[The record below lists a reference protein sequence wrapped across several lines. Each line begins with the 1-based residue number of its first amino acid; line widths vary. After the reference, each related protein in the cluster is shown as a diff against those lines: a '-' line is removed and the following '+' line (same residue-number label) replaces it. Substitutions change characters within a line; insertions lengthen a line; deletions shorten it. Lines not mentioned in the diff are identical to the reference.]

1 MTELSARGIILKEE
15 KQMATK
21 NLTYDRIDITGGFW
35 KEKQSLIRE
44 TTIWN
49 VYKRFSDTGR
59 FRAFKLDWKEGMPN
73 KPHYFWD
80 SDVAKWLE
88 SVAYLTK
95 KKREPELERIVD
107 EVVDDIER
115 GRMKDG
121 YFNIYF
127 QLFAPESRFT
137 DRGRHELYCAGHLIE
152 AAVAYD
158 EATGKRKFLD
168 LMEDYARL
176 IKKVFMDEQSAA
188 FDSPGHEEI
197 ELALVKLYDY
207 TKNREW
213 LDLALFFINTRGSQ
227 AKLPE
232 GDDYHRGTHIQD
244 YLPVREQ
251 FTAEGHAVRAC
262 YLYCAM
268 ADLALRENDEGLRNA
283 CDKLFGNITG
293 RKMYITGGI
302 GSTSNKEE
310 LEEDFR
316 LPNDTAYC
324 ETCAA
329 LALALFARRLERID
343 ADARYADTVERI
355 IYNGFLSGLS
365 LDGKSFFYEN
375 AQEIDLEKRKIVR
388 GALHENR
395 NTHFPITQR
404 VEVFGCSCCP
414 PNVTRFIPS
423 IGDFVYNYDDGTVYV
438 NQYMD
443 STADIDGLRIV
454 QKTNYPYD
462 GKVAL
467 TITGGNRGIALR
479 IPSWCRMW
487 TLTLN
492 GKVVT
497 AESVKGYVFVDMAD
511 GDEIVLD
518 MRLDV
523 KVVHADPR
531 VAADRGM
538 RAVTYGPFV
547 MCIEGVDNGGSLT
560 DVKLVGN
567 TGTVGF
573 DESLGLPC
581 VYFPAVRGETDGLYS
596 DTTRSTRFTAKMIPY
611 FAFANRGEC
620 DMRIWVGEE

>member
-1 MTELSARGIILKEE
+1 
-15 KQMATK
+15 MATK
-21 NLTYDRIDITGGFW
+21 NLTYDKIDITGGFW
-35 KEKQSLIRE
+35 QEKQTLIRE

-59 FRAFKLDWKEGMPN
+59 FEAFKLDWKEGMPN

-95 KKREPELERIVD
+95 KKREPELEKIVD
-107 EVVDDIER
+107 DIVDDIER
-115 GRMKDG
+115 GRLENG

-127 QLFAPESRFT
+127 ELFEPENIFKK
-137 DRGRHELYCAGHLIE
+137 RGCHELYCAGHLIE
-152 AAVAYD
+152 AAIAYD
-158 EATGKRKFLD
+158 EATGKRKFLG

-207 TKNREW
+207 TKNRDW
-213 LDLALFFINTRGSQ
+213 LDLALFFINSRGSQ

-232 GDDYHRGTHIQD
+232 GDSYHRGTHIQD
-244 YLPVREQ
+244 HLPVREQ

-283 CDKLFGNITG
+283 CDKLFRNITG

-302 GSTSNKEE
+302 GSTSNCEE
-310 LEEDFR
+310 FEEDFR

-329 LALALFARRLERID
+329 LALALFARRLEKID

-414 PNVTRFIPS
+414 PNVTRFISS

-443 STADIDGLRIV
+443 STADIDGLKIV

-462 GKVAL
+462 GRVAL
-467 TITGGNRGIALR
+467 TITGGNRRMALR

-487 TLTLN
+487 TLRLN

-497 AESVKGYVFVDMAD
+497 AEPVKGYVFVDMAD
-511 GDEIVLD
+511 GDETLLD

>member
-1 MTELSARGIILKEE
+1 
-15 KQMATK
+15 MATK
-21 NLTYDRIDITGGFW
+21 NLTYDKIDITGGFW
-35 KEKQSLIRE
+35 QEKQTLIRE

-59 FRAFKLDWKEGMPN
+59 FGAFKLDWKEGMPN
-73 KPHYFWD
+73 RPHYFWD

-95 KKREPELERIVD
+95 KKREPELEKIVD
-107 EVVDDIER
+107 DIVDDIER
-115 GRMKDG
+115 GRLENG

-127 QLFAPESRFT
+127 ELFEPENIFKK
-137 DRGRHELYCAGHLIE
+137 RGCHELYCAGHLIE
-152 AAVAYD
+152 AAIAYD
-158 EATGKRKFLD
+158 EATGKRKFLG

-207 TKNREW
+207 TKNRDW
-213 LDLALFFINTRGSQ
+213 LDLALFFINSRGSQ

-232 GDDYHRGTHIQD
+232 GDSYHRGTHIQD
-244 YLPVREQ
+244 HLPVREQ

-283 CDKLFGNITG
+283 CDKLFRNITG

-302 GSTSNKEE
+302 GSTSNCEE
-310 LEEDFR
+310 FEEDFR

-329 LALALFARRLERID
+329 LALALFARRLEKID
-343 ADARYADTVERI
+343 ADARYADTVERV
-355 IYNGFLSGLS
+355 IYNSFLSGLS

-375 AQEIDLEKRKIVR
+375 AQEIDLERRKIVR

-414 PNVTRFIPS
+414 PNVTRFISS

-443 STADIDGLRIV
+443 STADIDGLKIV

-462 GKVAL
+462 GRVAL
-467 TITGGNRGIALR
+467 TITGGNRRMALR

-497 AESVKGYVFVDMAD
+497 AEPVKGYVFVDMAD
-511 GDEIVLD
+511 GDGIVLD

-596 DTTRSTRFTAKMIPY
+596 DTVRSTRFTAKMIPY

>member
-1 MTELSARGIILKEE
+1 
-15 KQMATK
+15 MATK
-21 NLTYDRIDITGGFW
+21 NLTYDKIDITGGFW
-35 KEKQSLIRE
+35 QEKQTLIRE

-59 FRAFKLDWKEGMPN
+59 FEAFKLDWKEGMPN

-95 KKREPELERIVD
+95 KKREPELEKIVD
-107 EVVDDIER
+107 DIVDDIER
-115 GRMKDG
+115 GRLENG

-127 QLFAPESRFT
+127 ELFEPENIFKK
-137 DRGRHELYCAGHLIE
+137 RGCHELYCAGHLIE
-152 AAVAYD
+152 AAIAYD
-158 EATGKRKFLD
+158 EATGKRKFLG

-207 TKNREW
+207 TKNRDW
-213 LDLALFFINTRGSQ
+213 LDLALFFINSRGSQ

-232 GDDYHRGTHIQD
+232 GDSYHRGTHIQD
-244 YLPVREQ
+244 HLPVREQ

-283 CDKLFGNITG
+283 CDKLFRNITG

-302 GSTSNKEE
+302 GSTSNCEE
-310 LEEDFR
+310 FEEDFR

-329 LALALFARRLERID
+329 LALALFARRLEKID

-414 PNVTRFIPS
+414 PNVTRFISS
-423 IGDFVYNYDDGTVYV
+423 IGDFVYNYDDETVYV

-443 STADIDGLRIV
+443 STADIDGLKIV

-462 GKVAL
+462 GRVAL
-467 TITGGNRGIALR
+467 TITGGNRRMALR

-497 AESVKGYVFVDMAD
+497 AEPVKGYVFVDMAD
-511 GDEIVLD
+511 GDETLLD

>member
-1 MTELSARGIILKEE
+1 
-15 KQMATK
+15 MAAK
-21 NLTYDRIDITGGFW
+21 NLTYDKIDITGGFW
-35 KEKQSLIRE
+35 QEKQTLIRE

-59 FRAFKLDWKEGMPN
+59 FEAFKLDWKEGMPN

-158 EATGKRKFLD
+158 EATGKRKFLN
-168 LMEDYARL
+168 LMEDYARY
-176 IKKVFMDEQSAA
+176 IKKVFMDEQTAA

-197 ELALVKLYDY
+197 ELALVKLYDH
-207 TKNREW
+207 TKNRDW

-232 GDDYHRGTHIQD
+232 GDDYHRGTNIQD
-244 YLPVREQ
+244 HLPVREQ

-283 CDKLFGNITG
+283 CDKLFRNITE

-302 GSTSNKEE
+302 GSTNKAEAF
-310 LEEDFR
+310 EEDFR

-343 ADARYADTVERI
+343 ADARYADTVERV
-355 IYNGFLSGLS
+355 IYNSFLSGLS

-414 PNVTRFIPS
+414 PNVTRFISS

-443 STADIDGLRIV
+443 STADIDGLKIV

-462 GKVAL
+462 GRVAL
-467 TITGGNRGIALR
+467 TITGGNRRMALR

-487 TLTLN
+487 TLRLN

-497 AESVKGYVFVDMAD
+497 AEPVKGYVFVDMAD
-511 GDEIVLD
+511 GDGIVLD

-581 VYFPAVRGETDGLYS
+581 VYFPAVREETDGLYS

>member
-1 MTELSARGIILKEE
+1 
-15 KQMATK
+15 MAAK
-21 NLTYDRIDITGGFW
+21 NLTYDKIDITGGFW
-35 KEKQSLIRE
+35 QEKQTLIRE

-49 VYKRFSDTGR
+49 VYKRFKDTGR
-59 FRAFKLDWKEGMPN
+59 FEAFKLEWKEGMPN

-95 KKREPELERIVD
+95 KKREPELEKIVD
-107 EVVDDIER
+107 DIVDDIER
-115 GRMKDG
+115 GRLENG

-127 QLFAPESRFT
+127 ELFEPENIFKK
-137 DRGRHELYCAGHLIE
+137 RGCHELYCAGHLIE
-152 AAVAYD
+152 AAIAYD
-158 EATGKRKFLD
+158 EATGKRKFLG

-207 TKNREW
+207 TKNRDW
-213 LDLALFFINTRGSQ
+213 LDLALFFINSRGSQ

-232 GDDYHRGTHIQD
+232 GDSYHRGTHIQD
-244 YLPVREQ
+244 HLPVREQ

-302 GSTSNKEE
+302 GSTSNGEE
-310 LEEDFR
+310 FEEDFR

-414 PNVTRFIPS
+414 PNVTRFISS

-443 STADIDGLRIV
+443 STADIDGLKIV

-462 GKVAL
+462 GRVAL
-467 TITGGNRGIALR
+467 TITGGNRRMALR

-497 AESVKGYVFVDMAD
+497 AEPVKGYVFVDMAD
-511 GDEIVLD
+511 GDETLLD

>member
-1 MTELSARGIILKEE
+1 
-15 KQMATK
+15 MATK
-21 NLTYDRIDITGGFW
+21 NLTYDKIDITGGFW
-35 KEKQSLIRE
+35 QEKQTLIRE

-59 FRAFKLDWKEGMPN
+59 FGAFRMDWKEGMPN
-73 KPHYFWD
+73 RPHYFWD

-95 KKREPELERIVD
+95 KKREPELEKIVD
-107 EVVDDIER
+107 DIVDDIER
-115 GRMKDG
+115 GRLENG

-127 QLFAPESRFT
+127 ELFEPENIFKK
-137 DRGRHELYCAGHLIE
+137 RGCHELYCAGHLIE
-152 AAVAYD
+152 AAIAYD
-158 EATGKRKFLD
+158 EATGKRKFLG

-207 TKNREW
+207 TKNRDW
-213 LDLALFFINTRGSQ
+213 LDLALFFINSRGSQ

-232 GDDYHRGTHIQD
+232 GDSYHRGTHIQD
-244 YLPVREQ
+244 HLPVREQ

-283 CDKLFGNITG
+283 CDKLFRNITG

-302 GSTSNKEE
+302 GSTSNCEE
-310 LEEDFR
+310 FEEDFR

-329 LALALFARRLERID
+329 LALALFARRLEKID

-414 PNVTRFIPS
+414 PNVTRFISS
-423 IGDFVYNYDDGTVYV
+423 IGDFVYNYDDETVYV

-443 STADIDGLRIV
+443 STADIDGLKIV

-462 GKVAL
+462 GRVAL
-467 TITGGNRGIALR
+467 TITGGNRRMALR

-497 AESVKGYVFVDMAD
+497 AEPVKGYVFVDMAD
-511 GDEIVLD
+511 GDETLLD

-596 DTTRSTRFTAKMIPY
+596 DTVRSTRFTAKMIPY

>member
-1 MTELSARGIILKEE
+1 
-15 KQMATK
+15 MATK
-21 NLTYDRIDITGGFW
+21 NLTYDKIDITGGFW
-35 KEKQSLIRE
+35 QEKQTLIRE

-59 FRAFKLDWKEGMPN
+59 FEAFKLDWKEGMPN

-95 KKREPELERIVD
+95 KKREPELEKIVD
-107 EVVDDIER
+107 DIVDDIER
-115 GRMKDG
+115 GRLENG

-127 QLFAPESRFT
+127 ELFEPENIFKK
-137 DRGRHELYCAGHLIE
+137 RGCHELYCAGHLIE
-152 AAVAYD
+152 AAIAYD
-158 EATGKRKFLD
+158 EATGKRKFLG

-207 TKNREW
+207 TKNRDW
-213 LDLALFFINTRGSQ
+213 LDLALFFINSRGSQ

-232 GDDYHRGTHIQD
+232 GDSYHRGTHIQD
-244 YLPVREQ
+244 HLPVREQ

-283 CDKLFGNITG
+283 CDKLFRNITG

-302 GSTSNKEE
+302 GSTSNCEE
-310 LEEDFR
+310 FEEDFR

-329 LALALFARRLERID
+329 LALALFARRLEKID

-414 PNVTRFIPS
+414 PNVTRFISS

-443 STADIDGLRIV
+443 STADIDGLKIV

-462 GKVAL
+462 GRVAL
-467 TITGGNRGIALR
+467 TITGGNRRLALR

-492 GKVVT
+492 GTVVT
-497 AESVKGYVFVDMAD
+497 AEPVKGYVFVDMAD
-511 GDEIVLD
+511 GDETLLD

-620 DMRIWVGEE
+620 DMRIWVEEE

>member
-1 MTELSARGIILKEE
+1 
-15 KQMATK
+15 MATK
-21 NLTYDRIDITGGFW
+21 NLTYDKIDITGGFW
-35 KEKQSLIRE
+35 QEKQTLIRE

-59 FRAFKLDWKEGMPN
+59 FEAFKLDWKEGMPN

-80 SDVAKWLE
+80 SDIAKWLE
-88 SVAYLTK
+88 SVAYLTR

-107 EVVDDIER
+107 EVVDDIGR
-115 GRMKDG
+115 GRMEDG

-127 QLFAPESRFT
+127 QLFDPENRFKN
-137 DRGRHELYCAGHLIE
+137 RGQHELYCAGHLIE

-168 LMEDYARL
+168 LMEDYARY
-176 IKKVFMDEQSAA
+176 IKKVFMDDQSAA

-197 ELALVKLYDY
+197 ELALVKLYDH
-207 TKNREW
+207 TKNRDW
-213 LDLALFFINTRGSQ
+213 LDLALFFINSRGSQ

-232 GDDYHRGTHIQD
+232 GDDYHRGTNIQD
-244 YLPVREQ
+244 HLPVREQ

-283 CDKLFGNITG
+283 CDKLFRNITE

-302 GSTSNKEE
+302 GSTNKAEAF
-310 LEEDFR
+310 EEDFR

-329 LALALFARRLERID
+329 LSLALFARRLERID

-375 AQEIDLEKRKIVR
+375 AQEIDLEKRNIVR

-414 PNVTRFIPS
+414 PNVTRFISS

-443 STADIDGLRIV
+443 STADIDGLKIV

-462 GKVAL
+462 GKVSL
-467 TITGGNRGIALR
+467 TITGGNRRMALR

-492 GKVVT
+492 GKVMT
-497 AESVKGYVFVDMAD
+497 AEPVKGYIFIDMAD
-511 GDEIVLD
+511 GDETVLD

-573 DESLGLPC
+573 DDMLGLPC
-581 VYFPAVRGETDGLYS
+581 VYFPAVREETDGLYS
-596 DTTRSTRFTAKMIPY
+596 DTVRLTRFTAKMIPY
-611 FAFANRGEC
+611 SAFANRGEC
-620 DMRIWVGEE
+620 DMRVWVGEE

>member
-1 MTELSARGIILKEE
+1 
-15 KQMATK
+15 MATK
-21 NLTYDRIDITGGFW
+21 NLTYDKIDITGGFW
-35 KEKQSLIRE
+35 QEKQTLIRE

-59 FRAFKLDWKEGMPN
+59 FEAFKLDWKEGMPN
-73 KPHYFWD
+73 RPHYFWD

-115 GRMKDG
+115 GRMNDG

-158 EATGKRKFLD
+158 EATGKRKFLN
-168 LMEDYARL
+168 LMEDYARY
-176 IKKVFMDEQSAA
+176 IKKVFMDEQTVA

-197 ELALVKLYDY
+197 ELALVKLYDH
-207 TKNREW
+207 TKNRDW

-232 GDDYHRGTHIQD
+232 GDDYHRGTNIQD
-244 YLPVREQ
+244 HLPVREQ

-283 CDKLFGNITG
+283 CDKLFRNITE

-302 GSTSNKEE
+302 GSTNKAEAF
-310 LEEDFR
+310 EEDFR

-343 ADARYADTVERI
+343 ADARYADTVERV
-355 IYNGFLSGLS
+355 IYNSFLSGLS

-414 PNVTRFIPS
+414 PNVTRFISS

-443 STADIDGLRIV
+443 STADIDGLKIV

-467 TITGGNRGIALR
+467 TIIGGNRRMALR

-497 AESVKGYVFVDMAD
+497 AEPVKGYVFVDMAD
-511 GDEIVLD
+511 GDGIVLD

-581 VYFPAVRGETDGLYS
+581 VYFPAVRVETDGLYS

-620 DMRIWVGEE
+620 DMMIWVGEE

>member
-1 MTELSARGIILKEE
+1 
-15 KQMATK
+15 MAAK
-21 NLTYDRIDITGGFW
+21 NLTYDKIDITGGFW
-35 KEKQSLIRE
+35 QEKQTLIRE

-59 FRAFKLDWKEGMPN
+59 FEAFKLDWKEGMPN

-158 EATGKRKFLD
+158 EATGKRKFLN
-168 LMEDYARL
+168 LMEDYARY
-176 IKKVFMDEQSAA
+176 IKKVFMDEQTAA

-197 ELALVKLYDY
+197 ELALVKLYDH
-207 TKNREW
+207 TKNRDW

-232 GDDYHRGTHIQD
+232 GDDYHRGTNIQD
-244 YLPVREQ
+244 HLPVREQ

-283 CDKLFGNITG
+283 CDKLFRNITE

-302 GSTSNKEE
+302 GSTNKAEAF
-310 LEEDFR
+310 EEDFR

-343 ADARYADTVERI
+343 ADARYADTVERV
-355 IYNGFLSGLS
+355 IYNSFLSGLS

-375 AQEIDLEKRKIVR
+375 AQEIDLERRKIVR

-414 PNVTRFIPS
+414 PNVTRFISS

-443 STADIDGLRIV
+443 STADIDGLKIV

-462 GKVAL
+462 GRVAL
-467 TITGGNRGIALR
+467 TITGGNHRMALR

-487 TLTLN
+487 TLRLN

-497 AESVKGYVFVDMAD
+497 AEPVKGYVFVDMAD
-511 GDEIVLD
+511 GDGIVLD

-531 VAADRGM
+531 VAADRGT

>member
-1 MTELSARGIILKEE
+1 
-15 KQMATK
+15 MATK

-35 KEKQSLIRE
+35 QEKQTLIRE

-59 FRAFKLDWKEGMPN
+59 FGAFRMDWKEGMPN
-73 KPHYFWD
+73 RPHYFWD

-95 KKREPELERIVD
+95 KKREPELEKIVD
-107 EVVDDIER
+107 DIVDDIER
-115 GRMKDG
+115 GRLENG

-127 QLFAPESRFT
+127 ELFEPENIFKK
-137 DRGRHELYCAGHLIE
+137 RGCHELYCAGHLIE
-152 AAVAYD
+152 AAIAYD
-158 EATGKRKFLD
+158 EATGKRKFLG

-207 TKNREW
+207 TKNRDW
-213 LDLALFFINTRGSQ
+213 LDLALFFINSRGSQ

-232 GDDYHRGTHIQD
+232 GDSYHRGTHIQD
-244 YLPVREQ
+244 HLPVREQ

-302 GSTSNKEE
+302 GSTSNCEE
-310 LEEDFR
+310 FEEDFR

-329 LALALFARRLERID
+329 LALALFARRLEKID

-414 PNVTRFIPS
+414 PNVTRFISS

-443 STADIDGLRIV
+443 STADVDGLKIV

-467 TITGGNRGIALR
+467 TITGGNRRMALR

-497 AESVKGYVFVDMAD
+497 AEPVKGYVFVDMAD
-511 GDEIVLD
+511 GDETLLD

-523 KVVHADPR
+523 KVVHANPR

>member
-1 MTELSARGIILKEE
+1 
-15 KQMATK
+15 
-21 NLTYDRIDITGGFW
+21 
-35 KEKQSLIRE
+35 
-44 TTIWN
+44 
-49 VYKRFSDTGR
+49 
-59 FRAFKLDWKEGMPN
+59 
-73 KPHYFWD
+73 
-80 SDVAKWLE
+80 
-88 SVAYLTK
+88 
-95 KKREPELERIVD
+95 
-107 EVVDDIER
+107 
-115 GRMKDG
+115 
-121 YFNIYF
+121 
-127 QLFAPESRFT
+127 
-137 DRGRHELYCAGHLIE
+137 
-152 AAVAYD
+152 
-158 EATGKRKFLD
+158 
-168 LMEDYARL
+168 
-176 IKKVFMDEQSAA
+176 
-188 FDSPGHEEI
+188 
-197 ELALVKLYDY
+197 
-207 TKNREW
+207 
-213 LDLALFFINTRGSQ
+213 
-227 AKLPE
+227 
-232 GDDYHRGTHIQD
+232 
-244 YLPVREQ
+244 
-251 FTAEGHAVRAC
+251 
-262 YLYCAM
+262 
-268 ADLALRENDEGLRNA
+268 
-283 CDKLFGNITG
+283 
-293 RKMYITGGI
+293 
-302 GSTSNKEE
+302 
-310 LEEDFR
+310 
-316 LPNDTAYC
+316 
-324 ETCAA
+324 
-329 LALALFARRLERID
+329 
-343 ADARYADTVERI
+343 
-355 IYNGFLSGLS
+355 S

-414 PNVTRFIPS
+414 PNVTRFISS
-423 IGDFVYNYDDGTVYV
+423 IGDFVYNYDDETVYV

-443 STADIDGLRIV
+443 STADIDGLKIV

-467 TITGGNRGIALR
+467 TITGGNRRMALR

-487 TLTLN
+487 TLRLN

-497 AESVKGYVFVDMAD
+497 AEPVKGYVFVDMAD
-511 GDEIVLD
+511 GDETLLD

-596 DTTRSTRFTAKMIPY
+596 DTVRSTRFTAKMIPY

>member
-1 MTELSARGIILKEE
+1 
-15 KQMATK
+15 MATK
-21 NLTYDRIDITGGFW
+21 NLTYDKIDITGGFW
-35 KEKQSLIRE
+35 QEKQTLIRE

-59 FRAFKLDWKEGMPN
+59 FGAFRMDWKEGMPN
-73 KPHYFWD
+73 RPHYFWD

-95 KKREPELERIVD
+95 KKREPELEKIVD
-107 EVVDDIER
+107 DIVDDIER
-115 GRMKDG
+115 GRLENG

-127 QLFAPESRFT
+127 ELFEPENIFKK
-137 DRGRHELYCAGHLIE
+137 RGCHELYCAGHLIE
-152 AAVAYD
+152 AAIAYD
-158 EATGKRKFLD
+158 EATGKRKFLG

-207 TKNREW
+207 TKNRDW
-213 LDLALFFINTRGSQ
+213 LDLALFFINSRGSQ

-232 GDDYHRGTHIQD
+232 GDSYHRGTHIQD
-244 YLPVREQ
+244 HLPVREQ

-283 CDKLFGNITG
+283 CDKLFRNITG

-302 GSTSNKEE
+302 GSTSNCEE
-310 LEEDFR
+310 FEEDFR

-329 LALALFARRLERID
+329 LALALFARRLEKID

-414 PNVTRFIPS
+414 PNVTRFISS
-423 IGDFVYNYDDGTVYV
+423 IGDFVYNYDDETVYV

-443 STADIDGLRIV
+443 STADIDGLKIV

-462 GKVAL
+462 GRVAL
-467 TITGGNRGIALR
+467 TITGGNRRMALR

-497 AESVKGYVFVDMAD
+497 AEPVKGYVFVDMAD
-511 GDEIVLD
+511 GDGIVLD

-596 DTTRSTRFTAKMIPY
+596 DTVRSTRFTAKMIPY

>member
-1 MTELSARGIILKEE
+1 
-15 KQMATK
+15 MAAK
-21 NLTYDRIDITGGFW
+21 NLTYDKIDITGGFW
-35 KEKQSLIRE
+35 QEKQTLIRE

-59 FRAFKLDWKEGMPN
+59 FEAFKLDWKEGMPN

-95 KKREPELERIVD
+95 KKREPELEKIVD
-107 EVVDDIER
+107 DIVDDIER
-115 GRMKDG
+115 GRLENG

-127 QLFAPESRFT
+127 ELFEPENIFKK
-137 DRGRHELYCAGHLIE
+137 RGCHELYCAGHLIE
-152 AAVAYD
+152 AAIAYD
-158 EATGKRKFLD
+158 EATGKRKFLG

-207 TKNREW
+207 TKNRDW
-213 LDLALFFINTRGSQ
+213 LDLALFFINSRGSQ

-232 GDDYHRGTHIQD
+232 GDNYHRGTHIQD
-244 YLPVREQ
+244 HLPVREQ

-302 GSTSNKEE
+302 GSTSNGEE
-310 LEEDFR
+310 FEEDFR

-329 LALALFARRLERID
+329 LALALFARRLEKID
-343 ADARYADTVERI
+343 ADARYADTVERV
-355 IYNGFLSGLS
+355 IYNSFLSGLS

-414 PNVTRFIPS
+414 PNVTRFISS

-443 STADIDGLRIV
+443 STADIDGLKIV

-467 TITGGNRGIALR
+467 TITGGNRRMALR

-487 TLTLN
+487 TLRLN

-497 AESVKGYVFVDMAD
+497 AEPVKGYVFVDMAD
-511 GDEIVLD
+511 GDETLLD

-567 TGTVGF
+567 AGTVGF

>member
-1 MTELSARGIILKEE
+1 
-15 KQMATK
+15 MAAK
-21 NLTYDRIDITGGFW
+21 NLTYDKIDITGGFW
-35 KEKQSLIRE
+35 QEKQTLIRE

-59 FRAFKLDWKEGMPN
+59 FEAFKLDWKEGMPN

-95 KKREPELERIVD
+95 KKREPELEKIVD
-107 EVVDDIER
+107 DIVDDIER
-115 GRMKDG
+115 GRLENG

-127 QLFAPESRFT
+127 ELFEPENIFKK
-137 DRGRHELYCAGHLIE
+137 RGCHELYCAGHLIE
-152 AAVAYD
+152 AAIAYD
-158 EATGKRKFLD
+158 EATGKRKFLG

-207 TKNREW
+207 TKNRDW
-213 LDLALFFINTRGSQ
+213 LDLALFFINSRGSQ

-232 GDDYHRGTHIQD
+232 GDSYHRGTHIQD
-244 YLPVREQ
+244 HLPVREQ

-283 CDKLFGNITG
+283 CDKLFRNITG

-302 GSTSNKEE
+302 GSTSNCEE
-310 LEEDFR
+310 FEEDFR

-329 LALALFARRLERID
+329 LALALFARRLEKID

-414 PNVTRFIPS
+414 PNVTRFISS

-443 STADIDGLRIV
+443 STADIDGLKIV

-467 TITGGNRGIALR
+467 TITGGNRRMALR

-497 AESVKGYVFVDMAD
+497 AEPVKGYVFVDMAD
-511 GDEIVLD
+511 GDETLLD

-581 VYFPAVRGETDGLYS
+581 IYFPAVRGETDGLYS

>member
-1 MTELSARGIILKEE
+1 
-15 KQMATK
+15 MATK
-21 NLTYDRIDITGGFW
+21 NLTYDKIDITGGFW
-35 KEKQSLIRE
+35 QEKQTLIRE

-59 FRAFKLDWKEGMPN
+59 FEAFKLDWKEGMPN
-73 KPHYFWD
+73 RPHYFWD

-168 LMEDYARL
+168 LMEDYTRY
-176 IKKVFMDEQSAA
+176 IKKVFMDEQTAA

-197 ELALVKLYDY
+197 ELALVKLYDH
-207 TKNREW
+207 TKNRDW

-232 GDDYHRGTHIQD
+232 GDDYHRGTNIQD
-244 YLPVREQ
+244 HLPVREQ

-283 CDKLFGNITG
+283 CDKLFRNITE

-302 GSTSNKEE
+302 GSTNKAEAF
-310 LEEDFR
+310 EEDFR

-343 ADARYADTVERI
+343 ADARYADTVERV
-355 IYNGFLSGLS
+355 IYNSFLSGLS

-388 GALHENR
+388 GALNENR

-414 PNVTRFIPS
+414 PNVTRFISS

-443 STADIDGLRIV
+443 STADIDGLKIV

-467 TITGGNRGIALR
+467 TITGGNRRMALR

-487 TLTLN
+487 TLRLN

-497 AESVKGYVFVDMAD
+497 AEPVKGYVFVDMAD

>member
-1 MTELSARGIILKEE
+1 
-15 KQMATK
+15 MATK

-35 KEKQSLIRE
+35 QEKQTLIRE

-59 FRAFKLDWKEGMPN
+59 FGAFRMDWKEGMPN
-73 KPHYFWD
+73 RPHYFWD

-95 KKREPELERIVD
+95 KKREPELEKIVD
-107 EVVDDIER
+107 DIVDDIER
-115 GRMKDG
+115 GRLENG

-127 QLFAPESRFT
+127 ELFEPENIFKK
-137 DRGRHELYCAGHLIE
+137 RGCHELYCAGHLIE
-152 AAVAYD
+152 AAIAYD
-158 EATGKRKFLD
+158 EATGKRKFLG

-207 TKNREW
+207 TKNRDW
-213 LDLALFFINTRGSQ
+213 LDLALFFINSRGSQ

-232 GDDYHRGTHIQD
+232 GDSYHRGTHIQD
-244 YLPVREQ
+244 HLPVREQ

-302 GSTSNKEE
+302 GSTSNCEE
-310 LEEDFR
+310 FEEDFR

-343 ADARYADTVERI
+343 ADARYADTVERV
-355 IYNGFLSGLS
+355 IYNSFLSGLS

-414 PNVTRFIPS
+414 PNVTRFISS

-443 STADIDGLRIV
+443 STADIDGLKIV

-462 GKVAL
+462 GRVAL
-467 TITGGNRGIALR
+467 TITGGNRRMALR

-487 TLTLN
+487 TLRLN

-497 AESVKGYVFVDMAD
+497 AEPVKGYVFVDMAD
-511 GDEIVLD
+511 GDETLLD

>member
-1 MTELSARGIILKEE
+1 
-15 KQMATK
+15 MATK
-21 NLTYDRIDITGGFW
+21 NLTYDKIDITGGFW
-35 KEKQSLIRE
+35 QEKQTLIRE

-59 FRAFKLDWKEGMPN
+59 FGAFRMDWKEGMPN
-73 KPHYFWD
+73 RPHYFWD

-95 KKREPELERIVD
+95 KKREPELEKIVD
-107 EVVDDIER
+107 DIVDDIER
-115 GRMKDG
+115 GRLENG

-127 QLFAPESRFT
+127 ELFEPENIFKK
-137 DRGRHELYCAGHLIE
+137 RGCHELYCAGHLIE
-152 AAVAYD
+152 AAIAYD
-158 EATGKRKFLD
+158 EATGKRKFLG

-207 TKNREW
+207 TKNRDW
-213 LDLALFFINTRGSQ
+213 LDLALFFINSRGSQ

-232 GDDYHRGTHIQD
+232 GDSYHRGTHIQD
-244 YLPVREQ
+244 HLPVREQ

-283 CDKLFGNITG
+283 CDKLFRNITG

-302 GSTSNKEE
+302 GSTSNCEE
-310 LEEDFR
+310 FEEDFR

-329 LALALFARRLERID
+329 LALALFARRLEKID

-375 AQEIDLEKRKIVR
+375 AQEIDLEKRKIVC

-414 PNVTRFIPS
+414 PNVTRFISS

-443 STADIDGLRIV
+443 STADIDGLKIV

-462 GKVAL
+462 GRVAL
-467 TITGGNRGIALR
+467 TITGGNRRMALR

-487 TLTLN
+487 TLRLN

-497 AESVKGYVFVDMAD
+497 AEPVKGYVFVDMAD
-511 GDEIVLD
+511 GDETLLD

>member
-1 MTELSARGIILKEE
+1 
-15 KQMATK
+15 MATK
-21 NLTYDRIDITGGFW
+21 NLTYDKIDITGGFW
-35 KEKQSLIRE
+35 QEKQTLIRE

-59 FRAFKLDWKEGMPN
+59 FGAFRMDWKEGMPN
-73 KPHYFWD
+73 RPHYFWD

-95 KKREPELERIVD
+95 KKREPELEKIVD
-107 EVVDDIER
+107 DIVDDIER
-115 GRMKDG
+115 GRLENG

-127 QLFAPESRFT
+127 ELFEPENIFKK
-137 DRGRHELYCAGHLIE
+137 RGCHELYCAGHLIE
-152 AAVAYD
+152 AAIAYD
-158 EATGKRKFLD
+158 EATGKRKFLG

-207 TKNREW
+207 TKNRDW
-213 LDLALFFINTRGSQ
+213 LDLALFFINSRGSQ

-232 GDDYHRGTHIQD
+232 GDSYHRGTHIQD
-244 YLPVREQ
+244 HLPVREQ

-283 CDKLFGNITG
+283 CDKLFRNITG

-302 GSTSNKEE
+302 GSTSNCEE
-310 LEEDFR
+310 FEEDFR

-329 LALALFARRLERID
+329 LALALFARRLEKID

-414 PNVTRFIPS
+414 PNVTRFISS

-443 STADIDGLRIV
+443 STADIDGLKIV

-462 GKVAL
+462 GRVAL
-467 TITGGNRGIALR
+467 TITGGNRRMALR

-487 TLTLN
+487 TLRLN

-497 AESVKGYVFVDMAD
+497 AEPVKGYVFVDMAD
-511 GDEIVLD
+511 GDETLLD

-596 DTTRSTRFTAKMIPY
+596 DTVRSTRFTAKMIPY

>member
-1 MTELSARGIILKEE
+1 
-15 KQMATK
+15 MAAK
-21 NLTYDRIDITGGFW
+21 NLTYDKIDITGGFW
-35 KEKQSLIRE
+35 QEKQTLIRE

-59 FRAFKLDWKEGMPN
+59 FEAFKLDWKEGMPN

-95 KKREPELERIVD
+95 KKREPELEKIVD
-107 EVVDDIER
+107 DIVDDIER
-115 GRMKDG
+115 GRLENG

-127 QLFAPESRFT
+127 ELFEPENIFKK
-137 DRGRHELYCAGHLIE
+137 RGCHELYCAGHLIE

-158 EATGKRKFLD
+158 EATGKRKFLN
-168 LMEDYARL
+168 LMEDYARY
-176 IKKVFMDEQSAA
+176 IKKVFMDEQTAA

-197 ELALVKLYDY
+197 EIAFVKLYDR
-207 TKNREW
+207 TKNRDW

-232 GDDYHRGTHIQD
+232 GDDYHRGTNIQD
-244 YLPVREQ
+244 HLPVREQ

-283 CDKLFGNITG
+283 CDKLFRNITE

-302 GSTSNKEE
+302 GSTNKAEAF
-310 LEEDFR
+310 EEDFR

-343 ADARYADTVERI
+343 ADARYADTVERV
-355 IYNGFLSGLS
+355 IYNSFLSGLS

-414 PNVTRFIPS
+414 PNVTRFISS

-443 STADIDGLRIV
+443 STADIDGLKIV
-454 QKTNYPYD
+454 QNTNYPYD
-462 GKVAL
+462 GRVAL
-467 TITGGNRGIALR
+467 TITGGNRRMALR

-487 TLTLN
+487 TLRLN
-492 GKVVT
+492 SKVVT
-497 AESVKGYVFVDMAD
+497 AEPVKGYVFVDMAD
-511 GDEIVLD
+511 GDETLLD

>member
-1 MTELSARGIILKEE
+1 
-15 KQMATK
+15 MAAK
-21 NLTYDRIDITGGFW
+21 NLTYDKIDITGGFW
-35 KEKQSLIRE
+35 QEKQTLIRE

-59 FRAFKLDWKEGMPN
+59 FEAFKLDWKEEMPN

-88 SVAYLTK
+88 SVAYLSK
-95 KKREPELERIVD
+95 KKREPELEKIVD
-107 EVVDDIER
+107 DIVDDIER
-115 GRMKDG
+115 GRLENG

-127 QLFAPESRFT
+127 ELFEPENIFKK
-137 DRGRHELYCAGHLIE
+137 RGCHELYCAGHLIE

-158 EATGKRKFLD
+158 EATGKRKFFN
-168 LMEDYARL
+168 LMEDYARY
-176 IKKVFMDEQSAA
+176 IKKVFMDEQTAA

-197 ELALVKLYDY
+197 ELALVKLYDH
-207 TKNREW
+207 TKNRDW

-232 GDDYHRGTHIQD
+232 GDDYHRGTNIQD
-244 YLPVREQ
+244 HLPVREQ

-283 CDKLFGNITG
+283 CDKLFRNITE

-302 GSTSNKEE
+302 GSTNKAEAF
-310 LEEDFR
+310 EEDFR

-343 ADARYADTVERI
+343 VDSRYADTVERI

-414 PNVTRFIPS
+414 PNVTRFISS

-443 STADIDGLRIV
+443 STADIDGLKIV

-462 GKVAL
+462 GNVAL
-467 TITGGNRGIALR
+467 TIIGGNRRMALR

-487 TLTLN
+487 TLMLN

-497 AESVKGYVFVDMAD
+497 AEPVKGYVFVDMAD
-511 GDEIVLD
+511 GDETLLD

-581 VYFPAVRGETDGLYS
+581 VYFPAVRERTDGLYS
-596 DTTRSTRFTAKMIPY
+596 DTTISTRFTAKMIPY

>member
-1 MTELSARGIILKEE
+1 
-15 KQMATK
+15 
-21 NLTYDRIDITGGFW
+21 
-35 KEKQSLIRE
+35 
-44 TTIWN
+44 
-49 VYKRFSDTGR
+49 
-59 FRAFKLDWKEGMPN
+59 
-73 KPHYFWD
+73 
-80 SDVAKWLE
+80 
-88 SVAYLTK
+88 
-95 KKREPELERIVD
+95 
-107 EVVDDIER
+107 
-115 GRMKDG
+115 
-121 YFNIYF
+121 
-127 QLFAPESRFT
+127 
-137 DRGRHELYCAGHLIE
+137 
-152 AAVAYD
+152 
-158 EATGKRKFLD
+158 
-168 LMEDYARL
+168 
-176 IKKVFMDEQSAA
+176 
-188 FDSPGHEEI
+188 
-197 ELALVKLYDY
+197 
-207 TKNREW
+207 
-213 LDLALFFINTRGSQ
+213 
-227 AKLPE
+227 
-232 GDDYHRGTHIQD
+232 
-244 YLPVREQ
+244 
-251 FTAEGHAVRAC
+251 
-262 YLYCAM
+262 
-268 ADLALRENDEGLRNA
+268 
-283 CDKLFGNITG
+283 
-293 RKMYITGGI
+293 MYITGGI
-302 GSTSNKEE
+302 GSTTKAEAF
-310 LEEDFR
+310 EEDFR

-329 LALALFARRLERID
+329 LALALFARRLEKID

-414 PNVTRFIPS
+414 PNVTRFISS
-423 IGDFVYNYDDGTVYV
+423 IGDFVYNYDDETVYV

-443 STADIDGLRIV
+443 STADIDGLKIV

-462 GKVAL
+462 GRVAL
-467 TITGGNRGIALR
+467 TITGGNRRMALR

-487 TLTLN
+487 TLRLN

-497 AESVKGYVFVDMAD
+497 AEPVKGYVFVDMAD
-511 GDEIVLD
+511 GDETLLD

>member
-1 MTELSARGIILKEE
+1 
-15 KQMATK
+15 MATK
-21 NLTYDRIDITGGFW
+21 NLTYDKIDITGGFW
-35 KEKQSLIRE
+35 QEKQTLIRE

-59 FRAFKLDWKEGMPN
+59 FGAFRMDWKEGMPN
-73 KPHYFWD
+73 RPHYFWD

-95 KKREPELERIVD
+95 KKREPELEKIVD
-107 EVVDDIER
+107 DIVDDIER
-115 GRMKDG
+115 GRLENG

-127 QLFAPESRFT
+127 ELFEPENIFKK
-137 DRGRHELYCAGHLIE
+137 RGCHELYCAGHLIE
-152 AAVAYD
+152 AAIAYD
-158 EATGKRKFLD
+158 EATGKRKFLG

-207 TKNREW
+207 TKNRDW
-213 LDLALFFINTRGSQ
+213 LDLALFFINSRGSQ

-232 GDDYHRGTHIQD
+232 GDSYHRGTHIQD
-244 YLPVREQ
+244 HLPVREQ

-283 CDKLFGNITG
+283 CDKLFRNITG

-302 GSTSNKEE
+302 GSTSNCEE
-310 LEEDFR
+310 FEEDFR

-329 LALALFARRLERID
+329 LALALFARRLEKID

-375 AQEIDLEKRKIVR
+375 AQEIDLERRKIVR

-414 PNVTRFIPS
+414 PNVTRFISS
-423 IGDFVYNYDDGTVYV
+423 IGDFVYNYDDETVYV

-443 STADIDGLRIV
+443 STADIDGLKIV

-467 TITGGNRGIALR
+467 TITGGNRRMALR

-487 TLTLN
+487 TLRLN

-497 AESVKGYVFVDMAD
+497 AEPVKGYVFVDMAD
-511 GDEIVLD
+511 GDETLLD

-596 DTTRSTRFTAKMIPY
+596 DTVRSTRFTAKMIPY

>member
-1 MTELSARGIILKEE
+1 
-15 KQMATK
+15 MAAK
-21 NLTYDRIDITGGFW
+21 NLTYDKIDITGGFW
-35 KEKQSLIRE
+35 QEKQTLIRE

-59 FRAFKLDWKEGMPN
+59 FEAFKLDWKEGMPN
-73 KPHYFWD
+73 RPHYFWD

-95 KKREPELERIVD
+95 KKREPELEKIVD
-107 EVVDDIER
+107 DIVDDIER
-115 GRMKDG
+115 GRLENG

-127 QLFAPESRFT
+127 ELFEPENIFKK
-137 DRGRHELYCAGHLIE
+137 RGCHELYCAGHLIE

-158 EATGKRKFLD
+158 EATGKRKFLN
-168 LMEDYARL
+168 LMEDYARY

-207 TKNREW
+207 TKNRDW
-213 LDLALFFINTRGSQ
+213 LDLALFFINSRGSQ

-232 GDDYHRGTHIQD
+232 GDSYHRGTHIQD
-244 YLPVREQ
+244 HLPVREQ

-302 GSTSNKEE
+302 GSTSNCEE
-310 LEEDFR
+310 FEEDFR

-343 ADARYADTVERI
+343 ADARYADTVERV
-355 IYNGFLSGLS
+355 IYNSFLSGLS

-414 PNVTRFIPS
+414 PNVTRFISS

-443 STADIDGLRIV
+443 STADIDGLKIV

-467 TITGGNRGIALR
+467 TIIGGNRRMALR

-497 AESVKGYVFVDMAD
+497 AEPVKGYVFVDMAD
-511 GDEIVLD
+511 GDGIVLD

-523 KVVHADPR
+523 RVVHADPR

-596 DTTRSTRFTAKMIPY
+596 DTVRSTRFTAKMIPY